1 MLHEETESLSLLT
14 PGIPAPARA
23 EVMGV
28 DFDLVDEE
36 GAIAHVLGSLDA
48 GIGGWIM
55 TPNLDILRQVVKAPE
70 FVALAHRADLSI
82 ADGMPIVWAL
92 RALGHPTAVRVPGST
107 LTLSLTAA
115 AARAGRSVF
124 LLGGAPGVAD
134 RAAAAL
140 VGANPGLVIA
150 GTSCPPLGFERDPA
164 ALARVRADVRAA
176 QPDIV
181 FVGLGFPKQE
191 RLIVQLR
198 DELPGAWLA
207 ATGASIA
214 MAAGHFR
221 RAPQWMQ
228 DCGLEWAWRLALE
241 PRRLFR
247 RYIIEDLPFAA
258 RLALHVAGRKVRARR
273 A

>member
-1 MLHEETESLSLLT
+1 
-14 PGIPAPARA
+14 
-23 EVMGV
+23 
-28 DFDLVDEE
+28 
-36 GAIAHVLGSLDA
+36 
-48 GIGGWIM
+48 
-55 TPNLDILRQVVKAPE
+55 
-70 FVALAHRADLSI
+70 
-82 ADGMPIVWAL
+82 
-92 RALGHPTAVRVPGST
+92 VRVPGST

-140 VGANPGLVIA
+140 VAANPGLVIA
-150 GTSCPPLGFERDPA
+150 GTSCPPLGFEHDPA

-176 QPDIV
+176 RPDIV

-228 DCGLEWAWRLALE
+228 DRGFEWAWRLALE

-258 RLALHVAGRKVRARR
+258 RLALHVAGRKVWARR